1 MNTAQKYLGK
11 QLANNEFKHSYLEEK
26 TKLDIE
32 YQLEELKRD
41 IQAVKPIEELIS
53 KIESI
58 EKYLMAV

>member
-1 MNTAQKYLGK
+1 MNTAQKYLEQ

>member
-1 MNTAQKYLGK
+1 MNTAQKYLK
-11 QLANNEFKHSYLEEK
+11 QQLANNEFKHSYLEEK

-41 IQAVKPIEELIS
+41 IQAVKPVEELIS